1 MPANIQQVSFQD
13 PRLLYAPDSV
23 VQQQQ
28 IQRQQQLADALRAQ
42 SQADMPAAPGSH
54 VSWTQGAA
62 KVVAALLAKQQY
74 KKIDQGNTALA
85 QQYASALR
93 GQFGGGRAQ
102 PANPSPAPIQSQP
115 APQPVALPATGQNIN
130 IPAPNQPPQAD
141 AGPAP
146 AMSPGGGAGPA
157 PRGPWSLSGNQQQ
170 DMNDYMLNPEK
181 YGEAVIAAHAPVDMS
196 KMVRQAQE
204 AAANGDYATAAALY
218 GNIEKQNNIPLQ
230 PGRPGAP
237 MFDHTGK
244 IVAMAPQSV
253 EGGNPVIEDG
263 KFTGSY
269 TQAPGVTGVVQA
281 VNAAKAVGSAATD
294 MVPTY
299 DPASGNY
306 KSVPKLDA
314 LSRPGGIISAPGP
327 GAEQAAKSD
336 ATLGADAFKSD
347 ADAAANSNII
357 RGQINNIR
365 SLGSITA
372 TGHGAEG
379 IASFKSHVNTV
390 LTSMGGK
397 PWFDQNGIAQI
408 EEIHKDSAALAQQ
421 QASALGG
428 ASGATDAK
436 LASAYASLPDVDKQ
450 PQTIQMITR
459 ILGARQDMVDARK
472 NASTLWARNH
482 GSTQSSHNE
491 FNKQFVNAA
500 DSELFERLADMKGN
514 PAALT
519 QGLSKPQAAAL
530 LQKYRTL
537 RNMGAFQ

>member
-85 QQYASALR
+85 QQYAAALR

-102 PANPSPAPIQSQP
+102 PPAPTQSQP
-115 APQPVALPATGQNIN
+115 APETLALPATGQNIN

-146 AMSPGGGAGPA
+146 ALPPGGGAGPA

-181 YGEAVIAAHAPVDMS
+181 YGEAVISSHAPVDMS

-204 AAANGDYATAAALY
+204 AASNGDYATAAALY

-244 IVAMAPQSV
+244 IVAMAPQNV

-269 TQAPGVTGVVQA
+269 TQAPGVTGVVQNVA
-281 VNAAKAVGSAATD
+281 AAKATGTAAGDLVDVYNPATHQMEKVPKSVALSGAANGQTPFSAGPPLGATKAFDVTGQNSANAFQDISNGAADVPNRIYALKQMQAITVDPTSQFGAGSNGLNHFNSLLGTLSHSTGISFDPKAATNANEFQKWA
-294 MVPTY
+294 TQY
-299 DPASGNY
+299 SARSGQE
-306 KSVPKLDA
+306 LG
-314 LSRPGGIISAPGP
+314 LSG
-327 GAEQAAKSD
+327 SD
-336 ATLGADAFKSD
+336 ARTQLAVHATPNGEMTRQALQSVIPQMIGIENAKQGY
-347 ADAAANSNII
+347 AAAANMWQQQRGPQDVQNFRTAWNKVYNPSIYTHMAQGPQSFAGWVKTLNPQQAAQV
-357 RGQINNIR
+357 RGQY
-365 SLGSITA
+365 
-372 TGHGAEG
+372 
-379 IASFKSHVNTV
+379 V
-390 LTSMGGK
+390 
-397 PWFDQNGIAQI
+397 
-408 EEIHKDSAALAQQ
+408 AL
-421 QASALGG
+421 
-428 ASGATDAK
+428 
-436 LASAYASLPDVDKQ
+436 KQ
-450 PQTIQMITR
+450 
-459 ILGARQDMVDARK
+459 LGA
-472 NASTLWARNH
+472 L
-482 GSTQSSHNE
+482 
-491 FNKQFVNAA
+491 
-500 DSELFERLADMKGN
+500 
-514 PAALT
+514 
-519 QGLSKPQAAAL
+519 PQ
-530 LQKYRTL
+530 
-537 RNMGAFQ
+537 